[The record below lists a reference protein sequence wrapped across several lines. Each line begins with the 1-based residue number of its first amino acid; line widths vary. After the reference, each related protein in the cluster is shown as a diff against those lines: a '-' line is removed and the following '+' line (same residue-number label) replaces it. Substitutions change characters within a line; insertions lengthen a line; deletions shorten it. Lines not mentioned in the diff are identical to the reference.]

1 MNKDSEEFKQGSNII
16 DLSTHKNNIRMPA
29 PAAGGPPTVDKKKIK
44 CVHWPNCRVTD
55 DVCAYFHPKEECNK
69 FPNCSF
75 GDKCL
80 YIHPDVSSLSLSY
93 PLQVACKFGYHCT
106 RQGCAYKHPKN
117 KAPAMGGYNSGMQ
130 QVLSMLLMGQGGF
143 SQPKPHFKKPAAN
156 KMYVAG

>member
-93 PLQVACKFGYHCT
+93 PYRLPANSATTALVKAVPINIL
-106 RQGCAYKHPKN
+106 RIKHPLWADTILACN
-117 KAPAMGGYNSGMQ
+117 K
-130 QVLSMLLMGQGGF
+130 F
-143 SQPKPHFKKPAAN
+143 
-156 KMYVAG
+156 